1 MSLVTITEGSLTC
14 LVSSRVLILI
24 VHHQLHSQMK
34 RRDRISLVLCSI
46 LLLVTNIRTLLG
58 DLYELDF
65 DTSSCVIHGYF
76 TLATICTLYYGF
88 VVQLSISSA
97 LDEDAET
104 AFAVS
109 GCLPSLPHRAL
120 YSTML
125 PGLLVLPS
133 GHTRSVSAVLRVALP
148 AAGLALYSLPSERTV
163 LLPFGVEPCRRCLDG
178 GFHVFHSNWL
188 SILHVRENSRLHPSP
203 VAHANKR
210 SDVDKS
216 AICSFFAECSFWS
229 EFFSGSVC
237 RARFSRSSSISPGMK
252 ILFNTALSGSHSNH
266 RHWRWAYWRSS
277 SLHNWKASSST
288 RGNRIEWWWYP
299 RRTKRHWAFCRSVG
313 GEQSDSLDASDAIEA
328 GNARMN
334 QSRFALQAISPR
346 PSFRRTESPSRRSS
360 LLICSHVFVRKATC
374 VPHLV
379 TRTRG
384 VSEWRRQSD
393 WRWWSELREAN
404 V

>member
-1 MSLVTITEGSLTC
+1 MPSKTTSSVAGFAMSLVTITEGSLTC
-14 LVSSRVLILI
+14 LVSSLVLILI

-46 LLLVTNIRTLLG
+46 LLLVTNVRTLLG

-148 AAGLALYSLPSERTV
+148 AASLALYSLPSERTV

-210 SDVDKS
+210 GQTSTNPRS
-216 AICSFFAECSFWS
+216 A
-229 EFFSGSVC
+229 
-237 RARFSRSSSISPGMK
+237 RSSSS
-252 ILFNTALSGSHSNH
+252 AHSGRNSSRAQCAEHDSRDH
-266 RHWRWAYWRSS
+266 RVYHRA
-277 SLHNWKASSST
+277 
-288 RGNRIEWWWYP
+288 
-299 RRTKRHWAFCRSVG
+299 
-313 GEQSDSLDASDAIEA
+313 
-328 GNARMN
+328 
-334 QSRFALQAISPR
+334 
-346 PSFRRTESPSRRSS
+346 
-360 LLICSHVFVRKATC
+360 
-374 VPHLV
+374 
-379 TRTRG
+379 
-384 VSEWRRQSD
+384 
-393 WRWWSELREAN
+393 
-404 V
+404 